1 MPINHFL
8 VVYDLRAGCLVAF
21 TSYGTDIERALAAY
35 AEVEAEYRDRSDHAD
50 FEIVLLGADS
60 RETLEQT
67 HSRYFTEREAV
78 PF

>member
-8 VVYDLRAGCLVAF
+8 IVYNRKGSRLVAF
-21 TSYGTDIERALAAY
+21 TPFGTDVDRAIEAY
-35 AEVEAEYRDRSDHAD
+35 AETEREYRDRSDHED
-50 FEIVLLGADS
+50 FEIVLVGADS

-67 HSRYFTEREAV
+67 HSRYFETRETV